1 MCSRYYVYMPDGS
14 RVSIED
20 FVKQFPGN
28 PIHVL
33 RWVKKIFNQRSRPEV
48 RPRDDVPVITA
59 DGGAEMNWWFVPEHA
74 RDAAAFRKHYT
85 TFNARIEGV
94 ASSRMYRGAW
104 RAARRVLMPMSGY
117 YEWRDVPGQ
126 RKKKRYAIND
136 PAQVWLYAAGLYEA
150 HAEVDSTQLTC
161 TMLTQ
166 PAAEG
171 IAHIHDRMPVFVPL
185 ELVDEWLTVTVDHA
199 MELLQAC
206 APPALHAKEYEAA

>member
-74 RDAAAFRKHYT
+74 RDAFGRPTA
-85 TFNARIEGV
+85 
-94 ASSRMYRGAW
+94 
-104 RAARRVLMPMSGY
+104 
-117 YEWRDVPGQ
+117 
-126 RKKKRYAIND
+126 
-136 PAQVWLYAAGLYEA
+136 
-150 HAEVDSTQLTC
+150 
-161 TMLTQ
+161 
-166 PAAEG
+166 
-171 IAHIHDRMPVFVPL
+171 VFVTQGAAST
-185 ELVDEWLTVTVDHA
+185 LVSVTANTFDGLDRLPALFEEV
-199 MELLQAC
+199 LLQ
-206 APPALHAKEYEAA
+206 PNPAIGGRLS